1 MAKPKKPA
9 SKTSDTAGPSKANAA
24 ETKPDPVAKAVA
36 STKAAAESAKPAAE
50 KTPETPAAKPAEVKT
65 PTTSKASEAAKPAST
80 AQKTPAT
87 ADKPKETAAAKTDP
101 VAKPKDSP
109 STTAPK
115 ETATKAPSKPEAAK
129 PAEVSKPKP
138 TPAPTPPA
146 PAPQKNAS
154 PWPLV
159 LGGVAAGVIGF
170 VAAEMNAFGLRANND
185 TLQSAI
191 SAQSDRIAELE
202 TALADAAA
210 PEMPDI
216 APLQDALGALSG
228 TVASLDERVTELVNR
243 PIVTTTGD
251 VDVSAYENQLADLQS
266 SVVAQKEELDR
277 LLENALSVEQA
288 TAEAARLAVVQGAL
302 TDLSA
307 AITEGVPF
315 EEPLAVLAS
324 NGVSDIPAALSDAAS
339 DGVPTLSGLQSGFT
353 ESARAA
359 LGAAR
364 ASGEQTGEDGFGGFL
379 KRSLGA
385 RSVAPREGSDP
396 DAVLSRAE
404 AAIRDG
410 ALDTALSELDTLPAA
425 AQDAMGAWLV
435 DARARA
441 TARTAAQDLSERLT
455 AN

>member
-1 MAKPKKPA
+1 MAGA
-9 SKTSDTAGPSKANAA
+9 SKASAA
-24 ETKPDPVAKAVA
+24 EAKPDPVAQAVA
-36 STKAAAESAKPAAE
+36 STKAVAESAKPAPE
-50 KTPETPAAKPAEVKT
+50 KTPEKPAVKAADAAAT
-65 PTTSKASEAAKPAST
+65 ATSKASEAAKPAST
-80 AQKTPAT
+80 AEKKPAT
-87 ADKPKETAAAKTDP
+87 ADKPKEAVPAKPAEAKPKDAAAKTP
-101 VAKPKDSP
+101 AK
-109 STTAPK
+109 A
-115 ETATKAPSKPEAAK
+115 EAAK
-129 PAEVSKPKP
+129 PAEVSKPKPQP

-146 PAPQKNAS
+146 PAPQKSAS

-170 VAAEMNAFGLRANND
+170 IAAEMNAFGLRANND

-216 APLQDALGALSG
+216 APLQEELGTLSG

-243 PIVTTTGD
+243 PIVTTTGE

-315 EEPLAVLAS
+315 EGALAVLAE
-324 NGVSDIPAALSDAAS
+324 NGVSDIPAALADAAA

-364 ASGEQTGEDGFGGFL
+364 ASGEQAGEDGFVGFL
-379 KRSLGA
+379 NRSLGA

-404 AAIRDG
+404 AAIREG

-425 AQDAMGAWLV
+425 AQDAMGAWLS
-435 DARARA
+435 DAKARA
-441 TARTAAQDLSERLT
+441 TARAAAQDLSERLT

>member
-1 MAKPKKPA
+1 M
-9 SKTSDTAGPSKANAA
+9 
-24 ETKPDPVAKAVA
+24 AKAVA
-36 STKAAAESAKPAAE
+36 STKVAAESAKPATDKA
-50 KTPETPAAKPAEVKT
+50 PAKPAEKTDQVKA
-65 PTTSKASEAAKPAST
+65 PTTSKAADAAKPASV
-80 AQKTPAT
+80 AEKKPVAD
-87 ADKPKETAAAKTDP
+87 DKPKETVTAKPAAAEKPPVEKPKESKAAKTGTDAP
-101 VAKPKDSP
+101 AKTP
-109 STTAPK
+109 AK
-115 ETATKAPSKPEAAK
+115 EVSAK
-129 PAEVSKPKP
+129 PAEVSKP
-138 TPAPTPPA
+138 APTPA
-146 PAPQKNAS
+146 PAPQKSAS

-191 SAQSDRIAELE
+191 ETQSGRIAELE
-202 TALADAAA
+202 NALANAEP

-228 TVASLDERVTELVNR
+228 TVQTLDERVTELVNR

-251 VDVSAYENQLADLQS
+251 VDVSAYENQLADLQA
-266 SVVAQKEELDR
+266 SVVAQKEELNR
-277 LLENALSVEQA
+277 LLDNALSVEQA

-307 AITEGVPF
+307 AITEGAPF
-315 EEPLAVLAS
+315 GDALGVLAE
-324 NGVSDIPAALSDAAS
+324 NGVNDIPAALSDAAA
-339 DGVPTLSGLQSGFT
+339 DGVPTLSGLQAGFT
-353 ESARAA
+353 ASARNA

-364 ASGEQTGEDGFGGFL
+364 ASGAQEGEDGFGGFL

-410 ALDTALSELDTLPAA
+410 ALDAALSELDTLPAA

-435 DARARA
+435 DARARSA
-441 TARTAAQDLSERLT
+441 VRTAAQDLSERLT

>member
-1 MAKPKKPA
+1 VGIVAKPKKPA
-9 SKTSDTAGPSKANAA
+9 SKASDMAGASKASAA
-24 ETKPDPVAKAVA
+24 ETKPDPVAQAVA
-36 STKAAAESAKPAAE
+36 STKAVAESAKPAPE
-50 KTPETPAAKPAEVKT
+50 KTPEKSAAKAADAAAT
-65 PTTSKASEAAKPAST
+65 ATSKASEAAKPAST
-80 AQKTPAT
+80 AEKKPAT
-87 ADKPKETAAAKTDP
+87 ADKPKEAAPAKP
-101 VAKPKDSP
+101 AEAKPKDAAAKSP
-109 STTAPK
+109 A
-115 ETATKAPSKPEAAK
+115 KPEAAK
-129 PAEVSKPKP
+129 PAEVSKPKPQP

-154 PWPLV
+154 SWPLV

-170 VAAEMNAFGLRANND
+170 IAAEMNAFGLRANND

-216 APLQDALGALSG
+216 APLQEELGTLSG

-243 PIVTTTGD
+243 PIVTTTGE

-315 EEPLAVLAS
+315 EDALAVLAE
-324 NGVSDIPAALSDAAS
+324 NGVSDIPAALADAAA

-364 ASGEQTGEDGFGGFL
+364 ASGEQAGEDGFVGFL
-379 KRSLGA
+379 NRSLGA

-404 AAIRDG
+404 AAIREG

-425 AQDAMGAWLV
+425 AQDAMGAWLS
-435 DARARA
+435 DAKARA
-441 TARTAAQDLSERLT
+441 TARAAAQDLSERLT

>member
-1 MAKPKKPA
+1 MAGA
-9 SKTSDTAGPSKANAA
+9 SKASAA
-24 ETKPDPVAKAVA
+24 ETKPDPVAQAVA
-36 STKAAAESAKPAAE
+36 STKAVAESAKPAPE
-50 KTPETPAAKPAEVKT
+50 KSPEKPAAKT
-65 PTTSKASEAAKPAST
+65 PGAAATATSKASEAAKPAST
-80 AQKTPAT
+80 AEKKPAT
-87 ADKPKETAAAKTDP
+87 ADKPKEAAPAKPAEARPKDAAAK
-101 VAKPKDSP
+101 SP
-109 STTAPK
+109 A
-115 ETATKAPSKPEAAK
+115 KPEAAK

-138 TPAPTPPA
+138 QPTPAPTPPA
-146 PAPQKNAS
+146 PAPQKSAS

-170 VAAEMNAFGLRANND
+170 IAAEMNAFGLRANND

-216 APLQDALGALSG
+216 APLQEELGGLSG

-243 PIVTTTGD
+243 PIVTTTGE

-315 EEPLAVLAS
+315 EGALAVLAE
-324 NGVSDIPAALSDAAS
+324 NGVSDIPAALADAAA

-364 ASGEQTGEDGFGGFL
+364 ASGEQAGEDGFVGFL
-379 KRSLGA
+379 NRSLGA

-404 AAIRDG
+404 AAIREG

-425 AQDAMGAWLV
+425 AQDAMGAWLS
-435 DARARA
+435 DAKARA
-441 TARTAAQDLSERLT
+441 TARAAAQDLSERLT